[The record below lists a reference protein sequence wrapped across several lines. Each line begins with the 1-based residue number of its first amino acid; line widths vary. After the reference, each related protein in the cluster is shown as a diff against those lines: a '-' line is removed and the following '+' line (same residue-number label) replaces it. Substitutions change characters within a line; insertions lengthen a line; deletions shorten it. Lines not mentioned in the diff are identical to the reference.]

1 MAFSEDERRKHGA
14 ALDEFKERRRPPEH
28 VRDQVDLDYRIEGQS
43 VVIFERR
50 AAPRDPDKSIEVP
63 VAKTTY
69 VRTEDE
75 WKVYWRR
82 SDLKWHAYD
91 PLPRVGSLAEFLQ
104 VVDADAHG
112 CFWG

>member
-1 MAFSEDERRKHGA
+1 MAFSEDELRRHVA
-14 ALDEFKERRRPPEH
+14 ALEEFKERRRPPEH

-43 VVIFERR
+43 VVIFETRPS
-50 AAPRDPDKSIEVP
+50 PRDPDKTIEVP
-63 VAKTTY
+63 FAKTTY
-69 VRTEDE
+69 VRTRDE

-91 PLPRVGSLAEFLQ
+91 PLPRVGSLVEFLQ
-104 VVDADAHG
+104 VVDADPHG